1 MPEARHHKA
10 PHTMGTF
17 VPLLSSSYAAPSA
30 RTCPRCGCRMSRYA
44 TQSET
49 MCAPCSSTVH
59 PWTPPEPRLEHALT
73 RRGELYRLYKGTEC
87 ACGAPKAAGAK
98 RCKRCHLAFIA
109 NPSPYHGRVCPH
121 CAGPKSIGAA
131 MCFTCRY
138 HTKPLSFPS
147 EPPAPTVER

>member
-1 MPEARHHKA
+1 MGDFVGYAPARSYADTARHC
-10 PHTMGTF
+10 
-17 VPLLSSSYAAPSA
+17 AA
-30 RTCPRCGCRMSRYA
+30 CGCRLRMGNQ
-44 TQSET
+44 TPW
-49 MCAPCSSTVH
+49 CAPCH
-59 PWTPPEPRLEHALT
+59 QRLYPWTPPEPRLEHALT